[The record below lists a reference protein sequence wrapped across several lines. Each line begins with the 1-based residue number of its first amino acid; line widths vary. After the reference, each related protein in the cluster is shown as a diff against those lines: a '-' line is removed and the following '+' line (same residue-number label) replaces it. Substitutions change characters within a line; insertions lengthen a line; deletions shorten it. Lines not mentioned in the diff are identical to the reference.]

1 MRSNQ
6 ELVNAVQAHC
16 LQAQIRPG
24 DMSGW
29 LSKLTGQV
37 HISGHKWKQGTQC
50 RYRLPT
56 DHARHALRIGV
67 MDHWVVVPTDGG
79 ADILLAC
86 VVESH
91 LFNTINGFDVVD
103 VTHVS
108 PRTSIFHISHI
119 VSLVV
124 FVSYWEPQARH
135 LKVVLHVASTR

>member
-6 ELVNAVQAHC
+6 ELVNAVQSHC

-24 DMSGW
+24 DISGW

-56 DHARHALRIGV
+56 DPARHALRIGV

-79 ADILLAC
+79 PDFLIAC

-103 VTHVS
+103 VTHAS
-108 PRTSIFHISHI
+108 PRTSMFHISHI